1 MHSLEKKLVSQKNEK
16 SNDKSKVKNKK
27 NADKKLNRVI
37 IPKFFIEKFGQ
48 SFYMEVYEDY
58 IKLIPVRKEK

>member
-1 MHSLEKKLVSQKNEK
+1 METPKLVFQ
-16 SNDKSKVKNKK
+16 K

-48 SFYMEVYEDY
+48 SFYMEIYENY
-58 IKLIPVRKEK
+58 IKLIPIKKKGK